1 MHLSIVTP
9 IVVCL
14 LAAATSY
21 IVTRP
26 IGDGRRHFGAL
37 LVSLALGVVG
47 AVTGGALHEATY
59 EAAFLVALIAAI
71 VGATMGMILAWRQR
85 SPLEQP
91 QTQSKQ
97 RRQGSKRP
105 HYGISRA

>member
-21 IVTRP
+21 TITRP
-26 IGDGRRHFGAL
+26 IGDGRRHIWAL

-47 AVTGGALHEATY
+47 AVT
-59 EAAFLVALIAAI
+59 V
-71 VGATMGMILAWRQR
+71 
-85 SPLEQP
+85 P
-91 QTQSKQ
+91 
-97 RRQGSKRP
+97 
-105 HYGISRA
+105 

>member
-9 IVVCL
+9 SVVLL
-14 LAAATSY
+14 LAAAASY
-21 IVTRP
+21 AITRP
-26 IGDGRRHFGAL
+26 IGNGRRHSSAL

-47 AVTGGALHEATY
+47 ALTIAALHEATY
-59 EAAFLVALIAAI
+59 EAAFLFTLVAAI

-85 SPLEQP
+85 SSLEQP
-91 QTQSKQ
+91 KTQSKR
-97 RRQGSKRP
+97 RRQSSRRP